1 MNKKNILE
9 NLELKLAKT
18 KEENKEKFE
27 KIEKDF
33 KQNYSDFLANIFW
46 EKNSWEK
53 RIILVCFQLEKLD
66 NPEKN
71 NSEIFNNSLK
81 KAVEL
86 LNLSSQKKEIL
97 LSKISLLEKN
107 KDFFAD
113 KINKVSDIS
122 KDINFPIIENLIEK
136 WILTNT
142 DLIDISLRY
151 KEKKDF
157 LESISILSKEKTEI
171 IKNNFFLLNNTKTQN
186 RIDDFKNDFKSEI
199 ESSKNINIYPNI
211 INFVGKNYFKLKLR
225 NKVETKLERLKR
237 MFKIAF
243 LRLYRLK
250 YSGIDINEILRKIE
264 SLDDLDSMI
273 SLLLKFFEELKENP
287 VLQKDYVIS
296 DEIEETEN
304 LLNEA
309 EENKEKSLFTEENV
323 IKASE
328 LLEEVE
334 NKLTNADLE
343 KILSEDVDLVWENFI
358 DRSVGKLK
366 EAKEKI
372 EEKSEEI
379 DEDDLL
385 KIFEELKEKVF
396 ELEEQKRLM
405 FLNWNYDEIDSLNI
419 ELIKVLKN
427 LEKMKKLLWIWDTD
441 ELNEEENITT
451 F

>member
-33 KQNYSDFLANIFW
+33 KQNYSDFLENIFG
-46 EKNSWEK
+46 EKNSGEK
-53 RIILVCFQLEKLD
+53 RIISVCFQLEKLD

-97 LSKISLLEKN
+97 FSKISLLEKN

-136 WILTNT
+136 GILTNT

-237 MFKIAF
+237 IFKIAF

-287 VLQKDYVIS
+287 VLQKDYVVS

-309 EENKEKSLFTEENV
+309 EENKEKTLFTEENV

-343 KILSEDVDLVWENFI
+343 KILSEDVDLVGENFI

-379 DEDDLL
+379 DENDLL

-405 FLNWNYDEIDSLNI
+405 FLNGNYDEIDSLNI

-427 LEKMKKLLWIWDTD
+427 LEKMKKLLGIGDSD
-441 ELNEEENITT
+441 ELNEEEKVIT

>member
-1 MNKKNILE
+1 
-9 NLELKLAKT
+9 
-18 KEENKEKFE
+18 
-27 KIEKDF
+27 
-33 KQNYSDFLANIFW
+33 
-46 EKNSWEK
+46 
-53 RIILVCFQLEKLD
+53 
-66 NPEKN
+66 
-71 NSEIFNNSLK
+71 
-81 KAVEL
+81 
-86 LNLSSQKKEIL
+86 
-97 LSKISLLEKN
+97 
-107 KDFFAD
+107 
-113 KINKVSDIS
+113 
-122 KDINFPIIENLIEK
+122 
-136 WILTNT
+136 
-142 DLIDISLRY
+142 
-151 KEKKDF
+151 
-157 LESISILSKEKTEI
+157 
-171 IKNNFFLLNNTKTQN
+171 
-186 RIDDFKNDFKSEI
+186 
-199 ESSKNINIYPNI
+199 
-211 INFVGKNYFKLKLR
+211 
-225 NKVETKLERLKR
+225 

-309 EENKEKSLFTEENV
+309 EENKEKSLFTKENV

-405 FLNWNYDEIDSLNI
+405 FLNGNYDEIDSLNI

-427 LEKMKKLLWIWDTD
+427 LEKIKKLLWIGDSD

>member
-1 MNKKNILE
+1 
-9 NLELKLAKT
+9 
-18 KEENKEKFE
+18 
-27 KIEKDF
+27 
-33 KQNYSDFLANIFW
+33 
-46 EKNSWEK
+46 
-53 RIILVCFQLEKLD
+53 
-66 NPEKN
+66 
-71 NSEIFNNSLK
+71 
-81 KAVEL
+81 
-86 LNLSSQKKEIL
+86 
-97 LSKISLLEKN
+97 
-107 KDFFAD
+107 
-113 KINKVSDIS
+113 
-122 KDINFPIIENLIEK
+122 
-136 WILTNT
+136 
-142 DLIDISLRY
+142 
-151 KEKKDF
+151 
-157 LESISILSKEKTEI
+157 
-171 IKNNFFLLNNTKTQN
+171 
-186 RIDDFKNDFKSEI
+186 
-199 ESSKNINIYPNI
+199 
-211 INFVGKNYFKLKLR
+211 
-225 NKVETKLERLKR
+225 
-237 MFKIAF
+237 
-243 LRLYRLK
+243 
-250 YSGIDINEILRKIE
+250 
-264 SLDDLDSMI
+264 MI

-287 VLQKDYVIS
+287 VLQKDYVVS

-405 FLNWNYDEIDSLNI
+405 FLNGNYDEIDSLNI

-427 LEKMKKLLWIWDTD
+427 LEKMKKLLWIGDSD

>member
-1 MNKKNILE
+1 
-9 NLELKLAKT
+9 
-18 KEENKEKFE
+18 
-27 KIEKDF
+27 
-33 KQNYSDFLANIFW
+33 
-46 EKNSWEK
+46 
-53 RIILVCFQLEKLD
+53 
-66 NPEKN
+66 
-71 NSEIFNNSLK
+71 
-81 KAVEL
+81 
-86 LNLSSQKKEIL
+86 
-97 LSKISLLEKN
+97 
-107 KDFFAD
+107 
-113 KINKVSDIS
+113 
-122 KDINFPIIENLIEK
+122 
-136 WILTNT
+136 
-142 DLIDISLRY
+142 
-151 KEKKDF
+151 
-157 LESISILSKEKTEI
+157 
-171 IKNNFFLLNNTKTQN
+171 
-186 RIDDFKNDFKSEI
+186 
-199 ESSKNINIYPNI
+199 
-211 INFVGKNYFKLKLR
+211 
-225 NKVETKLERLKR
+225 

-287 VLQKDYVIS
+287 VLQKDYVVS

-405 FLNWNYDEIDSLNI
+405 FLDGNYDEIDNLNI

-427 LEKMKKLLWIWDTD
+427 LEKMKKLLWIWDSD
-441 ELNEEENITT
+441 ELNEEEKVIT

>member
-33 KQNYSDFLANIFW
+33 KQNYSDFLENIFW

-405 FLNWNYDEIDSLNI
+405 FLNGNYDEIDSLNI

-427 LEKMKKLLWIWDTD
+427 LEKMKKLLWIGDSD
-441 ELNEEENITT
+441 ELNEEEKVIT

>member
-1 MNKKNILE
+1 
-9 NLELKLAKT
+9 
-18 KEENKEKFE
+18 
-27 KIEKDF
+27 
-33 KQNYSDFLANIFW
+33 
-46 EKNSWEK
+46 
-53 RIILVCFQLEKLD
+53 
-66 NPEKN
+66 
-71 NSEIFNNSLK
+71 
-81 KAVEL
+81 
-86 LNLSSQKKEIL
+86 
-97 LSKISLLEKN
+97 
-107 KDFFAD
+107 
-113 KINKVSDIS
+113 
-122 KDINFPIIENLIEK
+122 
-136 WILTNT
+136 
-142 DLIDISLRY
+142 
-151 KEKKDF
+151 
-157 LESISILSKEKTEI
+157 
-171 IKNNFFLLNNTKTQN
+171 
-186 RIDDFKNDFKSEI
+186 
-199 ESSKNINIYPNI
+199 
-211 INFVGKNYFKLKLR
+211 
-225 NKVETKLERLKR
+225 

-309 EENKEKSLFTEENV
+309 EENKEKSLFTKENV

-405 FLNWNYDEIDSLNI
+405 FLNGNYDEIDSLNI

-427 LEKMKKLLWIWDTD
+427 LEKMKKLLWIGDSD
-441 ELNEEENITT
+441 ELNEEEKVIT

>member
-1 MNKKNILE
+1 
-9 NLELKLAKT
+9 
-18 KEENKEKFE
+18 
-27 KIEKDF
+27 
-33 KQNYSDFLANIFW
+33 
-46 EKNSWEK
+46 
-53 RIILVCFQLEKLD
+53 
-66 NPEKN
+66 
-71 NSEIFNNSLK
+71 
-81 KAVEL
+81 
-86 LNLSSQKKEIL
+86 
-97 LSKISLLEKN
+97 
-107 KDFFAD
+107 
-113 KINKVSDIS
+113 
-122 KDINFPIIENLIEK
+122 
-136 WILTNT
+136 
-142 DLIDISLRY
+142 
-151 KEKKDF
+151 
-157 LESISILSKEKTEI
+157 LSKEKTEI

-309 EENKEKSLFTEENV
+309 EENKEKSLFTKENV

-343 KILSEDVDLVWENFI
+343 KILSEDVDLV
-358 DRSVGKLK
+358 
-366 EAKEKI
+366 
-372 EEKSEEI
+372 
-379 DEDDLL
+379 
-385 KIFEELKEKVF
+385 
-396 ELEEQKRLM
+396 
-405 FLNWNYDEIDSLNI
+405 
-419 ELIKVLKN
+419 
-427 LEKMKKLLWIWDTD
+427 
-441 ELNEEENITT
+441 
-451 F
+451 

>member
-1 MNKKNILE
+1 ML
-9 NLELKLAKT
+9 
-18 KEENKEKFE
+18 E
-27 KIEKDF
+27 KI
-33 KQNYSDFLANIFW
+33 I
-46 EKNSWEK
+46 
-53 RIILVCFQLEKLD
+53 
-66 NPEKN
+66 
-71 NSEIFNNSLK
+71 
-81 KAVEL
+81 
-86 LNLSSQKKEIL
+86 
-97 LSKISLLEKN
+97 
-107 KDFFAD
+107 
-113 KINKVSDIS
+113 
-122 KDINFPIIENLIEK
+122 
-136 WILTNT
+136 
-142 DLIDISLRY
+142 
-151 KEKKDF
+151 
-157 LESISILSKEKTEI
+157 
-171 IKNNFFLLNNTKTQN
+171 
-186 RIDDFKNDFKSEI
+186 
-199 ESSKNINIYPNI
+199 
-211 INFVGKNYFKLKLR
+211 
-225 NKVETKLERLKR
+225 
-237 MFKIAF
+237 FKIAF

>member
-1 MNKKNILE
+1 
-9 NLELKLAKT
+9 
-18 KEENKEKFE
+18 
-27 KIEKDF
+27 
-33 KQNYSDFLANIFW
+33 
-46 EKNSWEK
+46 
-53 RIILVCFQLEKLD
+53 
-66 NPEKN
+66 
-71 NSEIFNNSLK
+71 
-81 KAVEL
+81 
-86 LNLSSQKKEIL
+86 
-97 LSKISLLEKN
+97 
-107 KDFFAD
+107 
-113 KINKVSDIS
+113 
-122 KDINFPIIENLIEK
+122 
-136 WILTNT
+136 
-142 DLIDISLRY
+142 
-151 KEKKDF
+151 
-157 LESISILSKEKTEI
+157 
-171 IKNNFFLLNNTKTQN
+171 
-186 RIDDFKNDFKSEI
+186 
-199 ESSKNINIYPNI
+199 
-211 INFVGKNYFKLKLR
+211 
-225 NKVETKLERLKR
+225 

-287 VLQKDYVIS
+287 VLQKDYVVS

-385 KIFEELKEKVF
+385 KIFEE
-396 ELEEQKRLM
+396 QKRLM
-405 FLNWNYDEIDSLNI
+405 FLDGNYDEIDNLNI

-427 LEKMKKLLWIWDTD
+427 LEKMKKLLWIWDSD
-441 ELNEEENITT
+441 ELNEEEKVIT

>member
-1 MNKKNILE
+1 M
-9 NLELKLAKT
+9 
-18 KEENKEKFE
+18 
-27 KIEKDF
+27 
-33 KQNYSDFLANIFW
+33 
-46 EKNSWEK
+46 
-53 RIILVCFQLEKLD
+53 
-66 NPEKN
+66 
-71 NSEIFNNSLK
+71 
-81 KAVEL
+81 
-86 LNLSSQKKEIL
+86 
-97 LSKISLLEKN
+97 
-107 KDFFAD
+107 
-113 KINKVSDIS
+113 
-122 KDINFPIIENLIEK
+122 
-136 WILTNT
+136 
-142 DLIDISLRY
+142 
-151 KEKKDF
+151 
-157 LESISILSKEKTEI
+157 SKEKTEI

-287 VLQKDYVIS
+287 VLQKDYVVS

-405 FLNWNYDEIDSLNI
+405 FLNGNYDEIDSLNI

-427 LEKMKKLLWIWDTD
+427 LEKLKKLLWIGDSD
-441 ELNEEENITT
+441 ELNEEEKVIT

>member
-33 KQNYSDFLANIFW
+33 KQNYSDFLENIFW

>member
-33 KQNYSDFLANIFW
+33 KQNYSDFLENIFW

-53 RIILVCFQLEKLD
+53 RIISVCFQLEKLD

-97 LSKISLLEKN
+97 FSKISLLEKN

-157 LESISILSKEKTEI
+157 LESISI
-171 IKNNFFLLNNTKTQN
+171 
-186 RIDDFKNDFKSEI
+186 
-199 ESSKNINIYPNI
+199 
-211 INFVGKNYFKLKLR
+211 
-225 NKVETKLERLKR
+225 
-237 MFKIAF
+237 
-243 LRLYRLK
+243 
-250 YSGIDINEILRKIE
+250 
-264 SLDDLDSMI
+264 
-273 SLLLKFFEELKENP
+273 
-287 VLQKDYVIS
+287 
-296 DEIEETEN
+296 
-304 LLNEA
+304 
-309 EENKEKSLFTEENV
+309 
-323 IKASE
+323 
-328 LLEEVE
+328 
-334 NKLTNADLE
+334 
-343 KILSEDVDLVWENFI
+343 
-358 DRSVGKLK
+358 
-366 EAKEKI
+366 
-372 EEKSEEI
+372 
-379 DEDDLL
+379 
-385 KIFEELKEKVF
+385 
-396 ELEEQKRLM
+396 
-405 FLNWNYDEIDSLNI
+405 
-419 ELIKVLKN
+419 
-427 LEKMKKLLWIWDTD
+427 
-441 ELNEEENITT
+441 
-451 F
+451 

>member
-33 KQNYSDFLANIFW
+33 KQNYSDFLENIFW
-46 EKNSWEK
+46 EKNFWEK
-53 RIILVCFQLEKLD
+53 RIISVCFQLEKLD

-97 LSKISLLEKN
+97 FSKISLLEKN

-287 VLQKDYVIS
+287 VLQKDYVVS

-304 LLNEA
+304 LLNES
-309 EENKEKSLFTEENV
+309 EENKEKSLFTEENI

-405 FLNWNYDEIDSLNI
+405 FLNGNYDEIDSLNI

-427 LEKMKKLLWIWDTD
+427 LEKMKKLLWIGDSD

>member
-33 KQNYSDFLANIFW
+33 KQNYSDFLENIFW

-211 INFVGKNYFKLKLR
+211 INFVGKNYFKLKVR

-405 FLNWNYDEIDSLNI
+405 FLNGNYDEIDSLNI

-427 LEKMKKLLWIWDTD
+427 LEKIKKLLWIGDSD